1 MISKQGRKDL
11 TGALV
16 KTVDGR
22 KGIIEMIT
30 KDDRIYV
37 EDEDETRFIISL
49 DEIDEVLAT
58 AEDLEEKEYYRIS
71 MEDS

>member
-11 TGALV
+11 TGALI
-16 KTVDGR
+16 KTIDGR

-37 EDEDETRFIISL
+37 EEEDETRFIISL
-49 DEIDEVLAT
+49 DEIDDVLKS
-58 AEDLEEKEYYRIS
+58 AEDIEESNYYRNL
-71 MEDS
+71 DY